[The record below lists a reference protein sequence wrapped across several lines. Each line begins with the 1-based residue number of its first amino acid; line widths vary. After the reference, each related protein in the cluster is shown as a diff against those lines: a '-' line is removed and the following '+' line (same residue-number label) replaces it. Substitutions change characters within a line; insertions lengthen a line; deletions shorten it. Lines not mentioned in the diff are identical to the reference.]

1 MATLTDQIKKLVPGT
16 TAYEAEKSS
25 EDFARK
31 VVDEWNEGEEVYQQ
45 LADRITTNR
54 DFYLGKNAQQFN
66 SLTTEG
72 NLRIP
77 VNVGATVLD
86 LITFILTNN
95 PPTVQFTS
103 ESANKVDQVEA
114 SVKEDVLS
122 RALQD
127 ADFKRRYRDSVKIYL
142 LSGFCW
148 WYPFWNRHR
157 QFGQKR
163 THFDF
168 TVLNP
173 YTTRVKYRDTNYEE
187 ITSFITTKRMTQEAV
202 YEDYGLAANADGE
215 NPWIPKEIAGES
227 TNDDKV
233 TVFNR
238 YDIKYIHT
246 VIDNRIADRRLHGF
260 DFVPLIQTNN
270 IWLLNEAHGRDEV
283 ERWLPVAQELNML
296 ISAASEIA
304 RDLAWPPI
312 LEYNKALGGK
322 KVPKW
327 RGQKIPV
334 RRSDKGESLEFMLN
348 RSQVEPLLAQ
358 IRLLLD
364 LFHFVTLMPK
374 AASGIF
380 DASVTSGFQAKL
392 AMQPATLSGDNKKID
407 WETSVKTLAK
417 SALFLIDK
425 NQSDTFKMELPDGT
439 ELRFSDVTDHQL
451 EVIWPDNLPLDIAR
465 EVQNLVMG
473 IQNSLTSVTQSVDRY
488 NALLGLG
495 SPEDT
500 KDYLEQEAENAN
512 LAPDRALKVAQVKQ
526 ALSQVQEATA
536 SIGAQTARPPAES
549 EETRRGRNATNL
561 ARGATGR
568 LPEEQRAVP
577 PTAREAL
584 PAESLGGAVLPPAP
598 PGGAT

>member
-1 MATLTDQIKKLVPGT
+1 
-16 TAYEAEKSS
+16 
-25 EDFARK
+25 
-31 VVDEWNEGEEVYQQ
+31 
-45 LADRITTNR
+45 
-54 DFYLGKNAQQFN
+54 
-66 SLTTEG
+66 
-72 NLRIP
+72 
-77 VNVGATVLD
+77 
-86 LITFILTNN
+86 
-95 PPTVQFTS
+95 
-103 ESANKVDQVEA
+103 
-114 SVKEDVLS
+114 
-122 RALQD
+122 
-127 ADFKRRYRDSVKIYL
+127 
-142 LSGFCW
+142 
-148 WYPFWNRHR
+148 
-157 QFGQKR
+157 
-163 THFDF
+163 
-168 TVLNP
+168 
-173 YTTRVKYRDTNYEE
+173 
-187 ITSFITTKRMTQEAV
+187 
-202 YEDYGLAANADGE
+202 
-215 NPWIPKEIAGES
+215 
-227 TNDDKV
+227 
-233 TVFNR
+233 
-238 YDIKYIHT
+238 
-246 VIDNRIADRRLHGF
+246 
-260 DFVPLIQTNN
+260 
-270 IWLLNEAHGRDEV
+270 
-283 ERWLPVAQELNML
+283 
-296 ISAASEIA
+296 
-304 RDLAWPPI
+304 
-312 LEYNKALGGK
+312 
-322 KVPKW
+322 
-327 RGQKIPV
+327 
-334 RRSDKGESLEFMLN
+334 MLN

-568 LPEEQRAVP
+568 LPEEQRAAP